1 MIKVDVRGLSCP
13 EPVME
18 TQSAIKAHKGEE
30 ICVLTDAAHSRTNI
44 ENLLK
49 KLGIEAKTEEKGSDF
64 EITFR
69 A

>member
-18 TQSAIKAHKGEE
+18 TQSAINAHKGEE
-30 ICVLTDAAHSRTNI
+30 ICVITDAGHSRTNI
-44 ENLLK
+44 ENLLT
-49 KLGIEAKTEEKGSDF
+49 KLGIEAKSESKGSDF